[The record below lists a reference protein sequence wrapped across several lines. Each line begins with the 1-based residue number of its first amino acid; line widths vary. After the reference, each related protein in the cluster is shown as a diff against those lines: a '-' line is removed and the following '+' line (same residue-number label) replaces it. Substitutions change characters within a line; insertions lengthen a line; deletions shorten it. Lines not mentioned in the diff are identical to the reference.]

1 MGKKIG
7 IPAVGVCMLFVVS
20 VTSATDHSARGE
32 YETKAADDELFT
44 ESGRVLTSDLSF
56 SRPNM
61 ETVVAP
67 EGSRV
72 TQSVL
77 PIVWQFS
84 ALLPLNDY
92 LKTAVIHSVGSDEKI
107 RPWQDVQTTFYEG
120 LLVDGASD
128 MDAKIAFAGAYSFS
142 PRWALVELIRI
153 DEAVP
158 VYPGTELYSVKYFLP
173 ATKRMTLDGYRK
185 LALEILRKPEEFTLD
200 DIKTAVDAV
209 DSTVVSTSDGVAVAI
224 PTDVESATDE
234 SVASKSVEVS
244 APRIVIE
251 LPEEA
256 AAPTGVGVA
265 TGSGN
270 LLSGKSNI
278 VVKSGD
284 DPLPADSGNVTESIP
299 VVVPVPATTAL
310 KTQKKRRAE
319 IATTTSEGTE
329 DEILSSTPSGFTG
342 SSSTVLSSSGALS
355 PTSASE
361 LRALEG
367 PVDDWVTLPDGSVVM
382 RSTKPVW
389 Q

>member
-32 YETKAADDELFT
+32 YETKAADDELFA

-209 DSTVVSTSDGVAVAI
+209 DSTKVSTSDGVAVAI

-251 LPEEA
+251 LPEEV
-256 AAPTGVGVA
+256 PGGGVT
-265 TGSGN
+265 TGSGT
-270 LLSGKSNI
+270 LLSSNNNI

-284 DPLPADSGNVTESIP
+284 DPSPADSGNVDEAIP

-310 KTQKKRRAE
+310 KTQNTKKAGRAE
-319 IATTTSEGTE
+319 IATA
-329 DEILSSTPSGFTG
+329 TPS
-342 SSSTVLSSSGALS
+342 SDIARSPSNVQSSGGAVTPS
-355 PTSASE
+355 SASE
-361 LRALEG
+361 LQALEG

-389 Q
+389 